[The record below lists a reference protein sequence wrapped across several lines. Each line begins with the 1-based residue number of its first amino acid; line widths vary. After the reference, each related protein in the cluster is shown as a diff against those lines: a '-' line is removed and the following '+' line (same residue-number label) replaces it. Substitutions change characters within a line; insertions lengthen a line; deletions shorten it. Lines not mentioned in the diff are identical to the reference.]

1 MSPAPFIIR
10 TGDLLLAEAD
20 TIEEAAFILAEY
32 EETAHDAGTWRPD
45 LFTVA
50 ELHGETYHTL
60 PPEAVQI

>member
-1 MSPAPFIIR
+1 MTSALFIIR
-10 TGDLLLAEAD
+10 TGDLLLAEAE

-32 EETAHDAGTWRPD
+32 EETAHDAGTWRPG

-50 ELHGETYHTL
+50 ELRGGMYYTL

>member
-32 EETAHDAGTWRPD
+32 EETAHHAGTWKPG

-50 ELHGETYHTL
+50 QYRRHAYHTL